1 MKINQNTKEKLFL
14 FSKLDK
20 ALQAGEGIPLNRA
33 RSRGCAR
40 LAWSIERDWHDK
52 CNARST
58 FETVCMV
65 FWVIKKSKMAKHHP
79 DLIMCRKQPGVGK
92 ILFVFN
98 VIVYNQ
104 QTDSIMLYFHFQLQV
119 GCAKN
124 VSVFQCFLCDLLSLK
139 F

>member
-1 MKINQNTKEKLFL
+1 MQKKNYFRFQSLTKRFR
-14 FSKLDK
+14 
-20 ALQAGEGIPLNRA
+20 RA
-33 RSRGCAR
+33 KVSHLIGHVRADAR
-40 LAWSIERDWHDK
+40 ASAHLAWSIERDWHDK

-92 ILFVFN
+92 ILFIFN

-104 QTDSIMLYFHFQLQV
+104 QTDSIMLYFHFQL
-119 GCAKN
+119 
-124 VSVFQCFLCDLLSLK
+124 
-139 F
+139 